1 MKIDMV
7 SEHASPLAALGGP
20 DAGGQNVHVGALAA
34 ALGRRGHEVTV
45 LTRRDNVDQPDTVA
59 FAPGV
64 TVEHISAGPPRHVP
78 RDRLLPYMDDFAA
91 ALARRW
97 RDRSPEITHA
107 HFWMSGYAALEAVR
121 ERAIP
126 VVQTFHALGSVKQRY
141 QKQADT
147 SPSGRIRLERRIA
160 RDADAIIATCTDEVT
175 ELTGYGAPPGQV
187 FVVPC
192 GVDVAA
198 FRPDGPAAARPD
210 GRCRFRIITFGRLVP
225 RKGVDTI
232 IEALA
237 LVPETELVVAGGPD
251 VGALRS
257 DAEARRLIALAAER
271 GVADRVTFT
280 GQVAHEDLP
289 PLIRSADVAVSVPWY
304 EPFGIAPVE
313 AMACG
318 VPVITSAVGGHLDTV
333 MPGITGLHVPARRP
347 EALAETL
354 RRLFADPGL
363 RASLGATAAV
373 RARRRY
379 TWARIAAETEA
390 VYERLL
396 TTGSQP
402 VTVADTA

>member
-34 ALGRRGHEVTV
+34 ALGRRGNEVTV
-45 LTRRDNVDQPDTVA
+45 LTRRDNVDQPDTVN

-64 TVEHISAGPPRHVP
+64 TVEHISAGPPQHVP
-78 RDRLLPYMDDFAA
+78 RDRLLPYMNDFAA

-97 RDRSPEITHA
+97 RSRPPDITHA
-107 HFWMSGYAALEAVR
+107 HFWMSGLAALEAVR
-121 ERAIP
+121 GCAIP

-147 SPSGRIRLERRIA
+147 SPSGRIRLEGRIA
-160 RDADAIIATCTDEVT
+160 READAIIATCTDEVT
-175 ELTGYGAPPGQV
+175 ELTGYGTPPGQV

-198 FRPDGPAAARPD
+198 FRPDGPAAPRAD
-210 GRCRFRIITFGRLVP
+210 GRFRIITFGRLVP

-232 IEALA
+232 IEALT
-237 LVPETELVVAGGPD
+237 LVPEAELVVAGGPD
-251 VGALRS
+251 VGALRH
-257 DAEARRLIALAAER
+257 DAEARRLIALTVKG

-280 GQVAHEDLP
+280 GQVAHDDLP
-289 PLIRSADVAVSVPWY
+289 PLIRSADVAVTVPWY

-333 MPGITGLHVPARRP
+333 EHGVTGLHVPARRP
-347 EALAETL
+347 KALAETL
-354 RRLFADPGL
+354 RRLLADPEL
-363 RASLGATAAV
+363 RSSLGATAAE

-379 TWARIAAETEA
+379 SWARIAAETEA

-396 TTGSQP
+396 TTGVRP
-402 VTVADTA
+402 VTVADTV